1 MALGAAASSRPAL
14 LGLLGLLVVLAA
26 CGSDKP
32 ATAGGASGSAPLAV
46 AITANGCDPAKLDAA
61 AGQVTFAV
69 TNKTDSRAEFEILSS
84 APQIL
89 AEEFLEA
96 GKSGHYTVTL
106 PAGQYQVI
114 CGAPSDPRADLVV
127 TGEGGQAPA
136 AASKVDQAALSV
148 AVAAY
153 TTYVNEQT
161 AKLAAGT
168 KAFTDA
174 VRAGHV
180 DQAKSL
186 YAGTRIPWEEIE
198 PVAELFPDA
207 DAVIDSRADDFQQ
220 AEADPEFSGFHAI
233 EYGLWAQGS
242 KDGHMADLSALADRL
257 DTDVTSLIGEVAKIT
272 ITPQVMTN
280 GAAGLIEEAARTK
293 ITGEEERYSRT
304 DLVTLAANVDGA
316 RKIVD
321 LLRPVLQPVDADLQ
335 ASIDGSLKKVDGIL
349 ATLKSGDTYVS
360 YDQVTD
366 AQRNDLKSSMAQ
378 LSEELSQL
386 SGALGLEVKE

>member
-1 MALGAAASSRPAL
+1 MRKVHHGSGAAASSRHAL
-14 LGLLGLLVVLAA
+14 LGFLGFLGLLGLLAA

-32 ATAGGASGSAPLAV
+32 AISGGASGTTPLAV
-46 AITANGCDPAKLDAA
+46 GITTNGCDPAKLDAA
-61 AGQVTFAV
+61 AGQASTP
-69 TNKTDSRAEFEILSS
+69 SS
-84 APQIL
+84 T
-89 AEEFLEA
+89 
-96 GKSGHYTVTL
+96 GSG
-106 PAGQYQVI
+106 
-114 CGAPSDPRADLVV
+114 R
-127 TGEGGQAPA
+127 
-136 AASKVDQAALSV
+136 
-148 AVAAY
+148 
-153 TTYVNEQT
+153 
-161 AKLAAGT
+161 
-168 KAFTDA
+168 
-174 VRAGHV
+174 R
-180 DQAKSL
+180 
-186 YAGTRIPWEEIE
+186 
-198 PVAELFPDA
+198 
-207 DAVIDSRADDFQQ
+207 
-220 AEADPEFSGFHAI
+220 
-233 EYGLWAQGS
+233 AQGRPH
-242 KDGHMADLSALADRL
+242 GRPNTLADRL

-335 ASIDGSLKKVDGIL
+335 ASIDGSLKKVDGLL
-349 ATLKSGDTYVS
+349 APLKSGDSYVS